1 MATIFQRN
9 LIETLNR
16 KQMTQS
22 ELARRSGITQ
32 SSISD
37 YINGKYE
44 PKQDKVDRIAAALD
58 ISPSFL
64 VGKTGDEPPLD
75 YNRYGLLPVTNRKIP
90 VLGNVHCGDPVYAEE
105 DFLDVVDSDIEAD
118 FALRAVGDSMTGVGI
133 EENDLVFVKK
143 QPSVKNGELAVIL
156 LNDEEAAIKRVYKYD
171 TYITLNA
178 ENPAYAPLVFH
189 EGDSGQVEV
198 LGKVVAHLHYY
209 KERKDS
215 LAN

>member
-1 MATIFQRN
+1 MATIFQKN
-9 LIETLNR
+9 LINILSER
-16 KQMTQS
+16 KLTQS
-22 ELARRSGITQ
+22 ELAQKSGITQ

-44 PKQDKVDRIAAALD
+44 PKQDKVDAIASALNV
-58 ISPSFL
+58 SPSFL
-64 VGKTGDEPPLD
+64 VGKAEPSFD
-75 YNRYGLLPVTNRKIP
+75 YARYGLLPVTKRKIP